1 MTNENKQH
9 DGEKIEL
16 TRGELSEII
25 GEAVS
30 GALAEAEQRRKD
42 ESTVYSKT
50 VKMWPEPKHPD
61 PSLGERIRERREE
74 LGLTVGDLSNMTKI
88 SAKNIEEYESG
99 LFYHTPHIV
108 KIKKALEI
116 E

>member
-1 MTNENKQH
+1 MKDENKQH
-9 DGEKIEL
+9 DGETIEL

-30 GALAEAEQRRKD
+30 GALAEAEQRRKE

-50 VKMWPEPKHPD
+50 VKMWPEPKHPN
-61 PSLGERIRERREE
+61 PSLGEQIRERREE
-74 LGLTVGDLSNMTKI
+74 MGLTVGDLASMTKI
-88 SAKNIEEYESG
+88 SAKNIEEYENG

-108 KIKKALEI
+108 KIKKALEMD
-116 E
+116 